1 MKNSLTSLPIGGGK
15 EGSDF
20 DPKGKSDS
28 EVMRFCQSFMTELLR
43 HTGPDTDV
51 LAGDIRVGGRE
62 IGYIF
67 GQYKRLRDEFTGVL
81 SGRGY
86 NCRGSLIRPEATGYG
101 LVYLIKEMLGTK
113 GDSLSGKVVTISG
126 SGNAALFAGE
136 KATSFGA
143 KVVTI
148 FDSSWYVYNK
158 ELIYSEKL
166 AFLIS
171 NFRIDSEKLAFLMD
185 LQFVGQWGITEYA
198 SKYPSITFYKGEKP
212 WKVKCKVASP
222 SAQNELNGEDAKGV
236 VSNGVVAV
244 REGAN
249 MPSTPETIEH
259 FLKKENIV
267 PSRKRSKCRG
277 SGS

>member
-1 MKNSLTSLPIGGGK
+1 
-15 EGSDF
+15 
-20 DPKGKSDS
+20 
-28 EVMRFCQSFMTELLR
+28 MTLMFQL
-43 HTGPDTDV
+43 
-51 LAGDIRVGGRE
+51 E
-62 IGYIF
+62 ILESVVSIF

-81 SGRGY
+81 SGKGY
-86 NCRGSLIRPEATGYG
+86 NWGGSLIRPEATGYG
-101 LVYLIKEMLGTK
+101 VIYLIKEMLGTK
-113 GDSLSGKVVTISG
+113 GDSLAGKVVTISG
-126 SGNAALFAGE
+126 SGNVALFAGE

-143 KVVTI
+143 KVVRV
-148 FDSSWYVYNK
+148 FDSSGYVYSK
-158 ELIYSEKL
+158 D
-166 AFLIS
+166 
-171 NFRIDSEKLAFLMD
+171 RIDSEKLAFLMD
-185 LQFVGQWGITEYA
+185 PQFVGQWGITEYA

-212 WKVKCKVASP
+212 SKVKCEAASP
-222 SAQNELNGEDAKGV
+222 SPQNELNGEDAKGV